1 MLPAALQYAAP
12 ASPGPRPGAGRGVAG
27 VWRAACGRCVRCSA
41 NVPTGRSSDRRLK
54 ICGVLCDDIT
64 VAPVATATSNLKHL
78 RELV

>member
-12 ASPGPRPGAGRGVAG
+12 ASPRAGPGGARGVAG
-27 VWRAACGRCVRCSA
+27 GGGAAGGA
-41 NVPTGRSSDRRLK
+41 GVPWWAARTTRPSSDRRLK